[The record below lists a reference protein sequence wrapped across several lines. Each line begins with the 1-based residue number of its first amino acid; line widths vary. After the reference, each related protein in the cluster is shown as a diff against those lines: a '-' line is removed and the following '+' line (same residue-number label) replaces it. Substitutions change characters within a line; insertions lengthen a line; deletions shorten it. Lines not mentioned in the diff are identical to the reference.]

1 MPHRGPAERVRG
13 GANSNVSIPN
23 HLQSDM
29 FTGIIEEVGRIR
41 RVEPLG
47 GGRRLT
53 IDASFAA
60 SLRPDQSVAVNGCC
74 QTVVAV
80 DDGAFAV
87 VAIEETLSKTTFGSL
102 VDGAPVNLERGM
114 RPDFR
119 LDGHIVQ
126 GHVDATG
133 EVVDVKELE
142 TSRLFRVAFDG
153 GFAPYVIPVGS
164 VAIDGISLTVA
175 RLGGRRDDGRHE
187 LTVAIIPH
195 TYEATNVSTWSPG
208 RRVNLEFD
216 LIGKY
221 VARWMEV
228 RKGPG

>member
-1 MPHRGPAERVRG
+1 
-13 GANSNVSIPN
+13 
-23 HLQSDM
+23 M

-41 RVEPLG
+41 RIEPLG

-53 IDASFAA
+53 VDATFAA
-60 SLRPDQSVAVNGCC
+60 ELRPDQSIAVNGCC
-74 QTVVAV
+74 QTVVDVA
-80 DDGAFAV
+80 DGAFSV
-87 VAIEETLSKTTFGSL
+87 VAIEETLSKTTFGAL
-102 VDGAPVNLERGM
+102 QDGDEVNLERATQ
-114 RPDFR
+114 PDAR

-133 EVVDVKELE
+133 EIVDVKELE
-142 TSRLFRVAFDG
+142 TSRLYRVAFAA
-153 GFAPYVIPVGS
+153 GFAPFVIPVGS

-175 RLGGRRDDGRHE
+175 RLGGHRDDGRHE

-195 TYEATNVSTWSPG
+195 TYEMTIVPTWLPG
-208 RRVNLEFD
+208 RAVNLEFD

-228 RKGPG
+228 RG

>member
-1 MPHRGPAERVRG
+1 
-13 GANSNVSIPN
+13 
-23 HLQSDM
+23 M

-41 RVEPLG
+41 GVEPLK

-53 IDASFAA
+53 IDASFAG

-80 DDGAFAV
+80 DEGGFAV
-87 VAIEETLSKTTFGSL
+87 VAIEETLSKTTLGSFEA
-102 VDGAPVNLERGM
+102 GNPVNLERAM
-114 RPDFR
+114 RPDAR

-126 GHVDATG
+126 GHIDATG
-133 EVVDVKELE
+133 EIVEVKELA
-142 TSRLFRVAFDG
+142 TSRLYRVAFDG
-153 GFAPYVIPVGS
+153 GYAPFVIPVGS

-195 TYEATNVSTWSPG
+195 TLDMTNVPTWTAG
-208 RRVNLEFD
+208 NRVNLEFD

-228 RKGPG
+228 QGRSYSSR